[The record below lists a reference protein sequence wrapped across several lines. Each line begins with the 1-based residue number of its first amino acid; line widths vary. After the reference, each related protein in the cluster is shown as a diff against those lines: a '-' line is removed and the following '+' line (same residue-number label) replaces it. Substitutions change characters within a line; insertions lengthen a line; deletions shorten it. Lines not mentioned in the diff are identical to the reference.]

1 MPCGG
6 RGIVY
11 FLMRDECI
19 FCKIISG
26 EIAAQIIYEDQNI
39 IAIPDINPVAPVHIL
54 VIPKQHL
61 GRLDT
66 LTEAEMGLAGD
77 CFKAIPLVAE
87 GEEILNHGYR
97 VVLNQG
103 KDSGQEIEHLHLHLL
118 AGKSLK
124 GMG

>member
-1 MPCGG
+1 
-6 RGIVY
+6 
-11 FLMRDECI
+11 MRDECI

-39 IAIPDINPVAPVHIL
+39 IAIPDMSPVAPVHIL

-61 GRLDT
+61 GRLGT
-66 LTEAEMGLAGD
+66 LTETEIGLAGD

-87 GEEILNHGYR
+87 GEESLNQGYR

-118 AGKSLK
+118 AGRSLK